1 MTNSNE
7 TFSAF
12 IDSELTNSETN
23 EQINEASSDV
33 NLRYRMQRYQL
44 IGDVMRKEA
53 GESIQLDFA
62 AQIREKIDQLDPLDK
77 PEVIKTETV
86 ESESSSWFA
95 KWFKP
100 MTGVAVAASVAW
112 VAVVSLQGLMD
123 VDSRTGE
130 FTQQANE
137 IALSAPNAP
146 IDNQAV
152 SDQVNR
158 LAQLPVLTN
167 AVSVSAPATLNLN
180 TGRMNWS
187 TAKTQGVPQS
197 KLNAYLVTHT
207 EYSNSMQG
215 MMPQARVAG
224 FDVNP

>member
-12 IDSELTNSETN
+12 VDSELTTSETN
-23 EQINEASSDV
+23 EQISETTQDV
-33 NLRYRMQRYQL
+33 NVRYRLQRYQL
-44 IGDVMRKEA
+44 IGDVMRQQA

-62 AQIREKIDQLDPLDK
+62 AQIREQIDQLEPLSK
-77 PEVIKTETV
+77 PSTV
-86 ESESSSWFA
+86 QAEEASAESWFA

-100 MTGVAVAASVAW
+100 MSGVAVAASVAW
-112 VAVVSLQGLMD
+112 VAVVSLQGLMN

-130 FTQQANE
+130 FTEQANE
-137 IALSAPNAP
+137 IALSAPKSTINEHKL
-146 IDNQAV
+146 V
-152 SDQVNR
+152 SEQVNR

-167 AVSVSAPATLNLN
+167 TVPVAAPVTLSAPD
-180 TGRMNWS
+180 GRMNWS
-187 TAKTQGVPQS
+187 SAKKQSVSQS

-207 EYSNSMQG
+207 EYSTPMQG